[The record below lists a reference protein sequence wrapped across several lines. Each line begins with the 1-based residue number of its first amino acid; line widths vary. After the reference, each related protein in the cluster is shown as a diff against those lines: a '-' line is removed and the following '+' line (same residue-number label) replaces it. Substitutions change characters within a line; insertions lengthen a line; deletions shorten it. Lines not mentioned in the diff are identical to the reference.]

1 MKIAVIT
8 ANVGNFDIPKL
19 IPNQTLGYDL
29 IRIDDIELEG
39 ENRHKAK
46 LPKMQSH
53 RILKD
58 YDIHIWIDSSVQ
70 VKSENFV
77 KYMVEQLADNDI
89 AIGKHNLRDCAYSEM
104 YYIIREIENGNKYLE
119 SRYNKS
125 DLLAVNAFLRSNNFP
140 ERMGLWACGIF
151 ARYNND
157 KVNAIFDKW
166 WESECKYLTIDQP
179 MFSYFAQQMKVN
191 TITWNTLIDN
201 EYFKLIPHNEI

>member
-8 ANVGNFDIPKL
+8 ANVGGFDIPKL

-29 IRIDDIELEG
+29 IRIDDIEIEG
-39 ENRHKAK
+39 DNRHKAK

-53 RILKD
+53 LFSD
-58 YDIHIWIDSSVQ
+58 ADIHIWIDSSVQ
-70 VKSENFV
+70 VKNENFI

-89 AIGKHNLRDCAYSEM
+89 AIGKHNLRDCAYAEM

-125 DLLAVNAFLRSNNFP
+125 DLLSVNAFLRSNNFP

-151 ARYNND
+151 ARYNNE
-157 KVNAIFDKW
+157 KVNDIFDKW